1 MTVIIVICVYLKE
14 NFRNLK
20 RIIFKGNTVNQDR
33 DYESEM
39 IQRDIY
45 GGNLPEDIQLNNQQN
60 VDSDD

>member
-20 RIIFKGNTVNQDR
+20 RMMFKNNTVNQER

-39 IQRDIY
+39 IQKDIY
-45 GGNLPEDIQLNNQQN
+45 GGDMPDDIRLNQ
-60 VDSDD
+60 